1 MLASLERYSDSVF
14 RTLCYRHGA
23 ELTFTE
29 MAHVQSFLRRNKGS
43 LSKIEPR
50 DNTPVQIQ
58 LLSSSEAKLDRF
70 LTGFEPFDGFGG
82 FNLNL
87 SCPSKDVIRQGK
99 GAAMVKRG
107 AKTQKLVSVIREHG
121 YPVSVKIRLGLN
133 QREKDNKLYLN
144 NLGSADPDFFVIHT
158 KHAGQSSVEPE
169 DNSVYPECVEAA
181 RGIPVIANG
190 GIFTAEKAKQIL
202 DLGVNGVM
210 LGRPA
215 MNNPAVFNLI
225 KNELGYNT
233 PMKEIPGVPEL
244 RKEYDTLF
252 DSIGVDERYKARFH
266 KVVGKKRPRV

>member
-14 RTLCYRHGA
+14 RTLCFNHGA

-29 MAHVQSFLRRNKGS
+29 MAHVNSFLRRNKGS
-43 LSKIEPR
+43 LEKIEPR
-50 DNTPVQIQ
+50 DSTPVQIQ

-70 LTGFEPFDGFGG
+70 LSGFETFDGFLG

-107 AKTQKLVSVIREHG
+107 AKTQKLINVIRNHG
-121 YPVSVKIRLGLN
+121 HPVSVKIRLGLN

-144 NLGSADPDFFVIHT
+144 NLGGADPDFFVVHT
-158 KHAGQSSVEPE
+158 KHAGQSSAEPE

-190 GIFTAEKAKQIL
+190 GIFTAEKAQSL
-202 DLGVNGVM
+202 MDMGVSGVM
-210 LGRPA
+210 MGRPA
-215 MNNPAVFNLI
+215 MNNPAVFDLMRNR
-225 KNELGYNT
+225 LGYNT
-233 PMKEIPGVPEL
+233 PEKELPSITEL
-244 RKEYDTLF
+244 REEYDTLF
-252 DSIGVDERYKARFH
+252 DSMGLDERYKTRFH